1 MNRRHRHEHA
11 ACFSGRKI
19 SLRQSTGFYFL
30 PLDLFSFSKKKTQGN
45 PVNNGNSNGNGD
57 PQQQTVDRIHLLDYY
72 LRWKHLD
79 RS

>member
-1 MNRRHRHEHA
+1 MNRRHRPA
-11 ACFSGRKI
+11 LVVGRFLCA
-19 SLRQSTGFYFL
+19 SHRFLLSTTR
-30 PLDLFSFSKKKTQGN
+30 SFFFFEKKTQGN